1 MKTSILEYLEESARK
16 YPDKTAFADEHT
28 SCTFKELELHLRNI
42 SHREIRYLYLWRR
55 V

>member
-16 YPDKTAFADEHT
+16 YPDKTAFANDIT
-28 SCTFKELELHLRNI
+28 VIVIPKCCGFC
-42 SHREIRYLYLWRR
+42 